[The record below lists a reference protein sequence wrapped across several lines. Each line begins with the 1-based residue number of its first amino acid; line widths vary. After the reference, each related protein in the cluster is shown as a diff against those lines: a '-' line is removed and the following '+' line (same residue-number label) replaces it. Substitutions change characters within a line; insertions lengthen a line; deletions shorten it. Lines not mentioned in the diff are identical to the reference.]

1 MTFYQDLRIKTR
13 PQLKKNGKLKR
24 KHYITDLL
32 KIELKYEVFDSFF
45 SYLSSHPLRGL

>member
-24 KHYITDLL
+24 KEYIVLPF
-32 KIELKYEVFDSFF
+32 KFSSFF
-45 SYLSSHPLRGL
+45 SKESTGKSKRIHYISLIF